1 MIRDRRPKLVAGV
14 GAVLLLVLA
23 LLSVAG
29 VRVMPSYL
37 AAWLFVLSVPLGAL
51 LLVGILEATAG
62 ETSPLLSPLRALL
75 PLMPV
80 AALFGLPVLLLS
92 GTLYDP
98 SAWPA
103 AGIGREWFAR
113 TPFSLR
119 MVVFLL
125 IWSALAMQF
134 ATPPRTGSRRVAAGF
149 GFGLTLVT
157 GTLAAFDWIMAVEPG
172 IASSEFGLLFLAGTT
187 LSALALTAIGVP
199 AQRGFTTP
207 LLLAL
212 ALWMFL
218 HFSQFLVIWSANEPH
233 EATWYLHRIGGLGG
247 ACLWL
252 AVLLLVLAPLLLLP
266 MTRPAA
272 GRRALA
278 GIAGMAL
285 LVRLL
290 EDFWLVTP
298 SFRGGFTLSIADL
311 LAAAGVMA
319 LVVGLQL
326 AGWLPALG
334 RRRLVRA

>member
-1 MIRDRRPKLVAGV
+1 MTRNRRPMLVAGL
-14 GAVLLLVLA
+14 GAALLLVLA
-23 LLSVAG
+23 VLGLSG

-62 ETSPLLSPLRALL
+62 ETSPLLPPLRALL

-98 SAWPA
+98 SGWPA
-103 AGIGREWFAR
+103 DGIGREWFAR
-113 TPFSLR
+113 TPFILR
-119 MVVFLL
+119 MVVFLA
-125 IWSALAMQF
+125 IWSALAVQF
-134 ATPPRTGSRRVAAGF
+134 SAPPRPGGRHVAAGF

-172 IASSEFGLLFLAGTT
+172 LASSEFGLLILAGAM
-187 LSALALTAIGVP
+187 LSALALTALREP
-199 AQRGFTTP
+199 THRGFTTP

-233 EATWYLHRIGGLGG
+233 EATWYLHRIGGPGG
-247 ACLWL
+247 TCLWL

-266 MTRPAA
+266 VTRPAA
-272 GRRALA
+272 GRRSLA
-278 GIAGMAL
+278 VIAGLAL

-290 EDFWLVTP
+290 ESFWLITP
-298 SFRGGFTLSIADL
+298 SFRGDFTLSIADL
-311 LAAAGVMA
+311 LAAAGLIA
-319 LVVGLQL
+319 LVVGVQL
-326 AGWLPALG
+326 SGWLPVLG
-334 RRRLVRA
+334 RRPLVRA